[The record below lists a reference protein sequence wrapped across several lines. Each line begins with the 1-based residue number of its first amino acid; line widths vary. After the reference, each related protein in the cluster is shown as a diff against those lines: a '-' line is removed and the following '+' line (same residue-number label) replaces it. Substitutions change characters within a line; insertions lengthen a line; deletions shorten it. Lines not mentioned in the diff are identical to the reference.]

1 MLCWVGSFARHQTQK
16 NGIEE
21 RPHLALASGTVEVSY
36 TPGCHGLWSRDFGFV
51 VLIGALG
58 LLVGKFGAGP
68 SKKDIGIMENKMETT
83 IIGYILGLYWGYIG
97 IMEKKMETTIIGYI
111 LGLYWGYIGIM
122 EKKMETTIIWLR

>member
-1 MLCWVGSFARHQTQK
+1 MLCWVGSLARHQKQK

-21 RPHLALASGTVEVSY
+21 RHHLALASGTAEVSY

-68 SKKDIGIMENKMETT
+68 SKKDMAPLEFNGKIGITVFLVSFTTET
-83 IIGYILGLYWGYIG
+83 
-97 IMEKKMETTIIGYI
+97 EKRQQVQVLTRGSYMKG
-111 LGLYWGYIGIM
+111 
-122 EKKMETTIIWLR
+122 